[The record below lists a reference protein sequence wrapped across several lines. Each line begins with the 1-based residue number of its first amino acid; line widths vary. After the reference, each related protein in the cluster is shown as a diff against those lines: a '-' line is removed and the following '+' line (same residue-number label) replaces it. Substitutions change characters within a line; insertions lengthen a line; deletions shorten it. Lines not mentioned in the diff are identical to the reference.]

1 MTHEQVTRH
10 WDAIVA
16 FHDGKPIEMR
26 EPFCANWYP
35 TPAPEFLPNW
45 EYREVEKP
53 PRKYA
58 TVEIER
64 MIETC
69 IPGGSVC
76 DPRDIADAIRSYCEG
91 AGV

>member
-26 EPFCANWYP
+26 EPGCVNWYP

-53 PRKYA
+53 RKQRVTTEAALDGYCRA
-58 TVEIER
+58 VQKALRI
-64 MIETC
+64 
-69 IPGGSVC
+69 
-76 DPRDIADAIRSYCEG
+76 YCEEVG
-91 AGV
+91 E